1 MARTARRVRERL
13 ALAWDESRVSPSPVF
28 ENPYTADSGETLFV
42 PSRLADVRGRFP
54 ATRRYPTVAT
64 LERDLRVPADRIR
77 LIAGAWVPQTA
88 GDIPAFADHASGW
101 GRILP
106 PGERFFCVQ
115 PLSNHFVLSRDELE
129 QLVGLA
135 GRVDF
140 VEPTQ
145 ALAGQPSLVAAG
157 TVIQRACG
165 IALLWSADLV
175 ARRADLHS
183 RLSQLERMPD
193 AVRAGIHMIEAPVV
207 PTEAWRGGLSELVR
221 RVGAD
226 DRARFG
232 VYLPQAIDLTPLLGA
247 LDSVSGA
254 REKLKMQWLSGVT
267 GGPVSTGLAPGITCD
282 CSLDVDVADPYIA
295 DRPYLPLAFDARVP
309 TFAVGSGGLVAVPR
323 LDGSALPA
331 RPPRLWDRA
340 TMSPERSAELALRRL
355 VNEPVDRAQHRLRAA
370 LDLPRRQAYLREL
383 ESNRRAVDR
392 WHEYH
397 VYNWPAPPAA
407 IHRLVSYDAA
417 SLAVRNSALRALQ
430 DLRPGA
436 PLMTGDLFIS
446 TAETVARRALSDAAA
461 IRDQQV
467 TAHEYLA
474 AGGRAALSADSE
486 RLIDCLPRS
495 LGSTLEIGFGYGLT
509 AQRVAARSTR
519 YVGIDLQTEQGRALR
534 AAGGI
539 GLVADIHA
547 LPLKNASF
555 DTVIADNVLEHAS
568 APLDA
573 LRELRRVMRSGG
585 RAYVLIPLD
594 AATSQY
600 QIRTHLWKADERS
613 IRRAAEWTGL
623 DVVDLQVLEYA
634 SLDVYGCFPASGG
647 RTCLVVFERPVG
659 ESTRDA
665 DRAESGVPCVES

>member
-1 MARTARRVRERL
+1 M
-13 ALAWDESRVSPSPVF
+13 SPSPVF
-28 ENPYTADSGETLFV
+28 ENPYAADAGETVFV
-42 PSRLADVRGRFP
+42 PLRLVDDLRRFP
-54 ATRRYPTVAT
+54 ATHRYPTVADV
-64 LERDLRVPADRIR
+64 ERQLNVPADRIR
-77 LIAGAWVPQTA
+77 LIAGAWVPRSA
-88 GDIPAFADHASGW
+88 SEIPAFADHTSGW

-106 PGERFFCVQ
+106 PGDKFFCVQ

-135 GRVDF
+135 GRVEF
-140 VEPTQ
+140 VEPSQT
-145 ALAGQPSLVAAG
+145 LDGQPCLVAG
-157 TVIQRACG
+157 GSVIERGCG
-165 IALLWSADLV
+165 LALLWSADLV
-175 ARRADLHS
+175 SRPADLHAC
-183 RLSQLERMPD
+183 LNQMDRMPD
-193 AVRAGIHMIEAPVV
+193 AVRAGMHVIEAPAVSSD
-207 PTEAWRGGLSELVR
+207 AWRGGLSELVR
-221 RVGAD
+221 HVVSD
-226 DRARFG
+226 DRTRLG
-232 VYLPQAIDLTPLLGA
+232 VYLPRAADLAPLLGV
-247 LDSVSGA
+247 LDATGSA
-254 REKLKMQWLSGVT
+254 RDRLKMQWLSGGA
-267 GGPVSTGLAPGITCD
+267 GGPASAGLAPGITCD
-282 CSLDVDVADPYIA
+282 CSLDVDSADPYIT

-309 TFAVGSGGLVAVPR
+309 TFAAGGGGLVAVPR
-323 LDGSALPA
+323 VDGGARPA
-331 RPPRLWDRA
+331 RPSGVWDRV

-355 VNEPVDRAQHRLRAA
+355 VNEPVDRTHHRLRAA

-383 ESNRRAVDR
+383 EANRRAVDR

-407 IHRLVSYDAA
+407 IHRLISYDAA
-417 SLAVRNSALRALQ
+417 SLTVRGSALRALQ
-430 DLRPGA
+430 DLQPGA
-436 PLMTGDLFIS
+436 PVMTGDVFIS
-446 TAETVARRALSDAAA
+446 TAETLARRALSDAAA

-474 AGGRAALSADSE
+474 AGGRATLSADSE
-486 RLIDCLPRS
+486 RLIDSLPRS

-519 YVGIDLQTEQGRALR
+519 YIGIDLQTEQGRALR

-547 LPLKNASF
+547 LPLKGASF

-594 AATSQY
+594 AVTSQY

-613 IRRAAEWTGL
+613 VRRAAEWTGL
-623 DVVDLQVLEYA
+623 DVVELQVLEYA

-647 RTCLVVFERPVG
+647 RTCLVVLERPAG
-659 ESTRDA
+659 DSTCAA
-665 DRAESGVPCVES
+665 DRAQSGVPCVES